1 MKTDGYS
8 FLDVGFDDGIAVVTF
23 NRPENGNKWAR
34 ADEWELA
41 QMLADV
47 RSDEVKAIVLTGS
60 GDTFC
65 GGAHHSDD
73 PFDPFDYYN
82 RSIELF
88 GSVLDLDTPLIIALN
103 GTASGSGLTLA
114 MFGDIVIAEEH
125 IEFRD
130 AHVVGGVVTATGSFL
145 WPPSIGLLRAKRYL
159 MTGDAFSADDAE
171 RWGLVTE
178 VVPRGTSKERAMVF
192 ARRFAAMDPT
202 GVRGTKRALNQWLRT
217 AFVPVFQHGLSLEF
231 MAFPVERLNYGQ
243 GNGRQDETAPPAPRR

>member
-8 FLDVGFDDGIAVVTF
+8 FLKVEFDDGIAVVTF

-41 QMLADV
+41 QVLTDV
-47 RSDEVKAIVLTGS
+47 RSDEVKAVVLTGS

-82 RSIELF
+82 RSIGLF
-88 GSVLDLDTPLIIALN
+88 GSVLDLDTPLVIALN

-125 IEFRD
+125 IQFSD
-130 AHVVGGVVTATGSFL
+130 AHVLGGVVTATGSFL

-159 MTGDAFSADDAE
+159 LTGDAFSAEDAE

-178 VVPRGTSKERAMVF
+178 VVPRGTSKERAMEF
-192 ARRFAAMDPT
+192 ARRFASMHAS
-202 GVRGTKRALNQWLRT
+202 GVQGTKRALNQWLRV
-217 AFVPVFQHGLSLEF
+217 AFGPVFQHALSLEF
-231 MAFPVERLNYGQ
+231 MAFPTDLLNYGR
-243 GNGRQDETAPPAPRR
+243 GNGQPDEAAPASPRA